1 MDALHSWCE
10 NKLQKNYLSLL
21 VGAILAGAY
30 IGFASQLFTL
40 VTTAELANGI
50 KQLLGGTVFSVGLIL
65 VVLGRAE
72 LFTGHCLLSYSCFT
86 FKNYVIQT
94 LKIWGLVYLGNFVGS
109 VFLAILY
116 ASTGLFNTGGGV
128 IAQRAYQIALTKT
141 QIPFTQAFAR
151 GILCNWLVCLAVL
164 LCIYAE
170 NNLTR
175 LLVIPGPIATFVALG
190 YEHSVANMYFLSAGA
205 FAQNYLHKSSA
216 PVTLSGIAHN
226 LVPVTL
232 GNIVGGVVMVG
243 LLYWLKERG

>member
-1 MDALHSWCE
+1 MDALHIWCE
-10 NKLQKNYLSLL
+10 NKLQKNYLSLFI
-21 VGAILAGAY
+21 GAILAGSY

-40 VTTAELANGI
+40 VTTAALTTGV

-65 VVLGRAE
+65 VVLGKAE

-86 FKNYVIQT
+86 FKNRIT
-94 LKIWGLVYLGNFVGS
+94 RTFKTWGLVYLGNFVGS
-109 VFLAILY
+109 ALLARIY
-116 ASTGLFNTGGGV
+116 ASTGLLNQSGGV
-128 IAQRAYQIALTKT
+128 IAQHAYQIALIKT

-190 YEHSVANMYFLSAGA
+190 YEHSVANMYFLLAGA
-205 FAQNYLHKSSA
+205 FAQN
-216 PVTLSGIAHN
+216 TLQDTSTPITLLGIANN
-226 LVPVTL
+226 LIPVTL